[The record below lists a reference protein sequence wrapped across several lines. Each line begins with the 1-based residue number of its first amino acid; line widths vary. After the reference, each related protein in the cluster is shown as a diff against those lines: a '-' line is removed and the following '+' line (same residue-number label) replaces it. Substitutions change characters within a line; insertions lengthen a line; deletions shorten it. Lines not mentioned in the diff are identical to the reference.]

1 MKQTHVSYA
10 KYGYIFSLPFVITFL
25 FFMLYPLIYTIV
37 IGFTD
42 LRGIGR
48 TDWNFLEK
56 PFDNFVSVLNNNTFR
71 VSTINTFKIWFINF
85 IPQLFLA
92 LLLAEWFTNQR
103 HRINAQGIFKVL
115 FFMPNIITA
124 ASIAVLF
131 NVLFMF
137 PEGPIQDFLVMLG
150 NRGVIDFQK
159 GEFNFLTN
167 RTASQFIVA
176 FIQFWMWY
184 GYTMLIL
191 ISGIL
196 GLNPSMYEA
205 AEIDGATSVQQFF
218 FITLP
223 NLRTIMIFVLV
234 TSMVGG
240 LNMFDIPR
248 LFNNGMPDNA
258 TSTLSLFIFNQA
270 YAGSYL
276 FNRAAAASMIV
287 FIIIAVL
294 SSAVFFLMRDK
305 DAIKSKKYLKQA
317 QKELK
322 LKKAG
327 GTL

>member
-1 MKQTHVSYA
+1 MKQTNVSYA
-10 KYGYIFSLPFVITFL
+10 KYGYIFSIPFVVTFL

-42 LRGIGR
+42 LRGIGN
-48 TDWNFLEK
+48 TNWNFLEK
-56 PFDNFVSVLNNNTFR
+56 PFDNFVSVFNNNTFR
-71 VSTINTFKIWFINF
+71 VSTVNTFKIWFLNF

-92 LLLAEWFTNQR
+92 LLLTEWFTNHR
-103 HRINAQGIFKVL
+103 HKIRGQGVFKVL
-115 FFMPNIITA
+115 FYMPNIITA
-124 ASIAVLF
+124 ASIAILF

-137 PEGPIQDFLVMLG
+137 PYGPIQDFLVKLG
-150 NRGVIDFQK
+150 YLERGDY
-159 GEFNFLTN
+159 NFLTKGN
-167 RTASQFIVA
+167 ASQMIVA

-191 ISGIL
+191 ISGVL

-205 AEIDGATSVQQFF
+205 SEIDGASSTQQFF
-218 FITLP
+218 LITLP
-223 NLRTIMIFVLV
+223 NLRTIMVFILV

-270 YAGSYL
+270 YAGSFM

-287 FIIIAVL
+287 FIIIAAL
-294 SSAVFFLMRDK
+294 SSIVFFLMRDK
-305 DAIKSKKYLKQA
+305 DAARNKKLFKKA

-322 LKKAG
+322 LEKAG
-327 GTL
+327 GAAL